1 MLTGK
6 KIGAFFF
13 GILVMSLAFTFFPL
27 KTEALTINLND
38 GKEVITVNSFNS
50 PTTQIDLKNNG
61 ILSVNNIKAIYNED
75 TSKGTSDIGAGGYYY
90 VTDGKTYTI
99 FSKGS
104 PDIEGGA
111 IRDNSKDALVGVI
124 GIDGQ
129 YRSLKS
135 PIPNTNVANQQAAVN
150 TIAQATGDT
159 STDPYT
165 TVMSKNNSDAAIKA
179 QTDERLD
186 VRRQIDAAKDAREQ
200 AINNDEDTTEVDAK
214 IKALEEKWAVLAA
227 KTNAAARSRID
238 PPQGDAEAIYCIGSD
253 GKVGIRGVT
262 LPTINFSG
270 CFAMI
275 GNIILKGA
283 AWILWASAIIF
294 DKTLDYTL
302 GSGFKDIVE
311 KSTFITVGWGMF
323 RDISNLFFIF
333 ILLFISIGTI
343 LNNSKLGSKSL
354 IPSIL
359 MAAVLINFSLFFT
372 KVIIDASNIVTLQFY
387 AQMNGDD
394 ISKAPT
400 SGDATGIAAQFIR
413 GLNLTT
419 LYTIGSGQSASSGNG
434 SAATQASDGKVS
446 WLNSNSWNIMLV
458 TFGGTIL
465 ILITAFMFFAATIL
479 FFYRA
484 IIFVFL
490 MTTAPIAF
498 MSKAIPSGHL
508 NSLSGK
514 WWSKLWSQALFA
526 PAYMALTYLVILLMK
541 SGPKGG
547 NFAALFAGNT
557 SVGVSTAIS
566 FIMIIGFMVMSLT
579 AATSFGGY
587 ASSGVMSMGR
597 KIAGWGKDTARGVAR
612 GATIGAAGVAAR
624 GVIGGTAYA
633 AANSNTMRSIAARLP
648 GGGIIKTG
656 LDKVGAAKFGTK
668 KGFEQAVNDRQKRR
682 EQVAEFASG
691 SNTYRSQRW
700 FEDGTKYSAKRAKYE
715 TNQKA
720 AGTARKNASL
730 GIKVDDKG
738 NFLSAST
745 PFTTAISRAD
755 ARGFR
760 EAQQKYISELKK
772 KGKSTVDKVTRKKA
786 YLENIDDIIG
796 SAEAKAELH
805 DPSKPGVDHKE
816 QSIDTTRLL
825 ALKKKINEGT
835 FIAGGKLSAIQADI
849 AASEAAIKVV
859 GASAGEIAKESTK
872 LNNLY
877 KRKESLE
884 EKVLTHLDSVDKLQQ
899 EPTT

>member
-6 KIGAFFF
+6 KIGALFF
-13 GILVMSLAFTFFPL
+13 GILVMSLAITFFPL
-27 KTEALTINLND
+27 KTEALTSAD
-38 GKEVITVNSFNS
+38 F
-50 PTTQIDLKNNG
+50 KNPKN
-61 ILSVNNIKAIYNED
+61 
-75 TSKGTSDIGAGGYYY
+75 DIGPISETAVSVERLKEIYAKNTAQNTFDFGSDGYYAI
-90 VTDGKTYTI
+90 TDGKGTFAI
-99 FSKGS
+99 FEKGVPDSKTS
-104 PDIEGGA
+104 TV
-111 IRDNSKDALVGVI
+111 RDSSKDTLVGTVAT
-124 GIDGQ
+124 DGK
-129 YRSLKS
+129 YRELKKPILKS
-135 PIPNTNVANQQAAVN
+135 NAPAQMDAVN
-150 TIAQATGDT
+150 SASKQGGNDSDVWTA
-159 STDPYT
+159 
-165 TVMSKNNSDAAIKA
+165 VMSKDNSTAAVDI
-179 QTDERLD
+179 
-186 VRRQIDAAKDAREQ
+186 QIDQAGEDRRKLQAAKDLRAQ
-200 AINNDEDTTEVDAK
+200 YIATKEDTTKIDEEIKVLTAK
-214 IKALEEKWAVLAA
+214 AEASSALAKAKN
-227 KTNAAARSRID
+227 KTNQEAYNKNNTPA
-238 PPQGDAEAIYCIGSD
+238 QGDAEAIYCMSD
-253 GKVGIRGVT
+253 GGVGWGGVK
-262 LPTINFSG
+262 LPIINFSG
-270 CFAMI
+270 CFAMV
-275 GNIILKGA
+275 GNIVLKGA

-419 LYTIGSGQSASSGNG
+419 LYTIGSGQSASSGND
-434 SAATQASDGKVS
+434 SAASQASKVS
-446 WLNSNSWNIMLV
+446 WLNSNAWNIILV
-458 TFGGTIL
+458 SFGGTIL

-597 KIAGWGKDTARGVAR
+597 KIAGWGKDTARGAAVGSARWVGRETVGNVAYR
-612 GATIGAAGVAAR
+612 
-624 GVIGGTAYA
+624 
-633 AANSNTMRSIAARLP
+633 AANSNWMRTAASSGLGKAL
-648 GGGIIKTG
+648 GGGMA
-656 LDKVGAAKFGTK
+656 LRAADKVSKAKFGGKTGYPDVIKQK
-668 KGFEQAVNDRQKRR
+668 KERDEATVKII
-682 EQVAEFASG
+682 E
-691 SNTYRSQRW
+691 
-700 FEDGTKYSAKRAKYE
+700 
-715 TNQKA
+715 NQKTVQGLFEGGKA
-720 AGTARKNASL
+720 YKARAEETARKNKEKANKYLNIRKNKDTGNLETYSWL
-730 GIKVDDKG
+730 GLSKAQRFATNELQQARIKKQKSKSKKDLAKDNLKAWLGEKPEAEGGGHHDDIENPLPGFKLAQLKEQIK
-738 NFLSAST
+738 NLREKSKKT
-745 PFTTAISRAD
+745 PAGSDERKLH
-755 ARGFR
+755 
-760 EAQQKYISELKK
+760 EEELKALIRK
-772 KGKSTVDKVTRKKA
+772 ETRVKDKLERDLETTQVTEDNPLGEIK
-786 YLENIDDIIG
+786 D
-796 SAEAKAELH
+796 
-805 DPSKPGVDHKE
+805 
-816 QSIDTTRLL
+816 
-825 ALKKKINEGT
+825 ALKENSKKDN
-835 FIAGGKLSAIQADI
+835 K
-849 AASEAAIKVV
+849 
-859 GASAGEIAKESTK
+859 
-872 LNNLY
+872 
-877 KRKESLE
+877 
-884 EKVLTHLDSVDKLQQ
+884 
-899 EPTT
+899 